1 MKLRLIFIIC
11 FELLGI
17 RAKAQQNTFIDS
29 LLQQDTLLNQDVLA
43 HPETYKLQIIYTQ
56 INRDSL
62 LTLTM
67 RHPKS
72 NSKTFHQ
79 KAEQLIYVLQLLT
92 LSLSV

>member
-1 MKLRLIFIIC
+1 MIFIIC

-17 RAKAQQNTFIDS
+17 SAKAQQNTFIDS

-62 LTLTM
+62 NIPHFKTYNY
-67 RHPKS
+67 RNNPKDY
-72 NSKTFHQ
+72 F
-79 KAEQLIYVLQLLT
+79 
-92 LSLSV
+92 